1 MPLCMEDKLFSL
13 NEVKAALN
21 TKGLQEKYGN
31 MMNAEGLLVTRKIN
45 KNDGKKKKL
54 GKDKFKSQN
63 LK

>member
-1 MPLCMEDKLFSL
+1 M
-13 NEVKAALN
+13 KASLN

-31 MMNAEGLLVTRKIN
+31 MTNAEGLLLVKRNID
-45 KNDGKKKKL
+45 KNDEKKKKL

>member
-31 MMNAEGLLVTRKIN
+31 MMNAEGLSVKGKFN
-45 KNDGKKKKL
+45 KNDGKKKKQKQ
-54 GKDKFKSQN
+54 GKK
-63 LK
+63 